1 MQQRNLYEDPAA
13 TIFCPRDSEART
25 TARLFFDFN
34 RARMNLVGACSM
46 PLLLILRDSSEVPG
60 RQTVAARNRPQQSA
74 S

>member
-1 MQQRNLYEDPAA
+1 MQQRNLYEDPAT
-13 TIFCPRDSEART
+13 TIFWSRDEART

-46 PLLLILRDSSEVPG
+46 PLLLILRDSSEVPD
-60 RQTVAARNRPQQSA
+60 RQVAARNRPQQTA